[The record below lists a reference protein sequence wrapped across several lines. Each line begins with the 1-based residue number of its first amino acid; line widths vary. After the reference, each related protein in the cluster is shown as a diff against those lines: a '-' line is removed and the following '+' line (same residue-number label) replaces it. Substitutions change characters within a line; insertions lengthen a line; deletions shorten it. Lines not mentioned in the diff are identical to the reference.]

1 MPKNKKKKN
10 GWFMDVCAA
19 LVVRGYSLEANS
31 RCFSIALTTQSTA
44 GAMTIEAYFLVQ
56 GGKEKRST
64 FKIGW

>member
-44 GAMTIEAYFLVQ
+44 GAMTIEAHSISWCKGAKKKDLLS
-56 GGKEKRST
+56 K
-64 FKIGW
+64 